1 MGKHSGRHAFKDKL
15 ISLGYADLTDDVIE
29 NAFGK
34 FKILA
39 DKKKHIYDED
49 IIALVDDSLVL
60 DNKANTI
67 VLKSLKVFAG
77 TGEPQKA
84 DMTLDVNGQIK
95 SATETGDGPVDA
107 IFKCIKNLYPH
118 DVNLQLYQVHAVT
131 EGTDAQ
137 ATVSVRIE
145 ENGKTTVGQAAD
157 TDTLV
162 ASANAYIAALNKMI
176 LKREKTAP
184 AMEQEKEKMRGIQM
198 GLFDKVKKIWSQ
210 DMAIDLGTANTL
222 VVVKGQGVVLNEPSV
237 VAIVEQAGKKQ
248 VLAVGDEAKTML
260 GRTPGNIEAIRPL
273 RDGVIADFIVTEEMI
288 KHFIKKVHKGRS
300 FANPRILI
308 CVPTGSTPVERKAI
322 QDSALA
328 AGARRVQLIEEPIA
342 AAIGANLPISEAT
355 GSMVVDIGG
364 GTSEIA
370 VMSLGGLVYSKSL
383 RVAGDAMDGAM
394 ANYMRK
400 EYNLMIGDSTAEK
413 IKKEIGTAIP
423 TNDNTYPVKGRDLR
437 SGTPKEVNI
446 TEEDTAE
453 ALNDILREMV
463 NGIKDALE
471 ATPPELSADLVDMG
485 LTLTGGGAL
494 LKNIDKRFSKE
505 TGLPVHIAEDPLSC
519 VAVGTGKALD
529 QEQTFSTMMTEY

>member
-1 MGKHSGRHAFKDKL
+1 MGIF
-15 ISLGYADLTDDVIE
+15 
-29 NAFGK
+29 
-34 FKILA
+34 
-39 DKKKHIYDED
+39 
-49 IIALVDDSLVL
+49 DS
-60 DNKANTI
+60 
-67 VLKSLKVFAG
+67 
-77 TGEPQKA
+77 
-84 DMTLDVNGQIK
+84 
-95 SATETGDGPVDA
+95 
-107 IFKCIKNLYPH
+107 
-118 DVNLQLYQVHAVT
+118 
-131 EGTDAQ
+131 
-137 ATVSVRIE
+137 
-145 ENGKTTVGQAAD
+145 
-157 TDTLV
+157 
-162 ASANAYIAALNKMI
+162 
-176 LKREKTAP
+176 
-184 AMEQEKEKMRGIQM
+184 
-198 GLFDKVKKIWSQ
+198 VKKIWSQ

-237 VAIVEQAGKKQ
+237 VAIVEQTGKKQ

-260 GRTPGNIEAIRPL
+260 GRTPGNISAIRPL

-288 KHFIKKVHKGRS
+288 KHFIKKVHKGRT

-342 AAIGANLPISEAT
+342 AAIGAGLPISEAT

-383 RVAGDAMDGAM
+383 RVAGDAMDGALV
-394 ANYMRK
+394 NYMRK

-446 TEEDTAE
+446 TEEDTSE

-519 VAVGTGKALD
+519 VAIGTGKALD
-529 QEQTFSTMMTEY
+529 QEQTFSTMLTEY